1 MLYCECTFPWSC
13 KLLWQF
19 HNVILTN
26 SKCWVFDAS
35 ESFLQ
40 ITFLDCIQDPVIH
53 GSLLGMQSGG
63 GLAEYA
69 LAHISTTAKRPLG
82 VTAIEGACLG
92 DAAFSALQ
100 SVRDWAA
107 VPLNGRKLK
116 VPPNILITDASGAV
130 GTFAVQVSLSLSL
143 SLNMGCRINS
153 GTQHKIIFK

>member
-1 MLYCECTFPWSC
+1 
-13 KLLWQF
+13 
-19 HNVILTN
+19 
-26 SKCWVFDAS
+26 VFDAS

-40 ITFLDCIQDPVIH
+40 TAFLDCIQDPVIH

-69 LAHISTTAKRPLG
+69 LAHISTTAKRPFG
-82 VTAIEGACLG
+82 VTAMEGACLG

-100 SVRDWAA
+100 SVRDWAG
-107 VPLNGRKLK
+107 VPLNGRKPQWK

-143 SLNMGCRINS
+143 SLSLCLSLAIWDVESIQEPNTRSPSSSETIKS
-153 GTQHKIIFK
+153 SSIFGTH

>member
-1 MLYCECTFPWSC
+1 M
-13 KLLWQF
+13 
-19 HNVILTN
+19 
-26 SKCWVFDAS
+26 
-35 ESFLQ
+35 
-40 ITFLDCIQDPVIH
+40 TFLDCIQDPVIH

-116 VPPNILITDASGAV
+116 VSPNILITDASGAV

-143 SLNMGCRINS
+143 SLSLNMGCRINS
-153 GTQHKIIFK
+153 GTQHKITFK